1 MKKLISDIK
10 MFIKIIRHIETLC
23 PGLMVLGTIRS
34 IFNALYP
41 FINIYM
47 SARIVDML
55 LGSAGYKDTL
65 KLAMLTVLLN
75 FVTMLITH
83 LLNRIMSVREITF
96 NKNYERSKKFKVA
109 ELDYDLV
116 DNIETKKTLNRIF
129 QSENMNGGGVRLFY
143 RNSLA
148 LINYIFTII
157 FSVSMTLELFIA
169 NYTTTNLTGIA
180 KYISTPYFA
189 VFMLIFC
196 AFSVWFHSYSN
207 VKSTR
212 YEQTT
217 LQSFAFVNQFASA
230 IGNAMTG
237 NNAGMYVRI
246 YNQRS
251 LLINANKTLVN
262 STYGALNDM
271 SRYTIRHAV
280 LPCNI
285 LECIMQIILYAFA
298 SLGALAGRFSA
309 GSIAKYISSILKFTG
324 AVGSFISTFEILRF
338 NNEITK
344 VYFDFI
350 ETHSHMYRGTLPVEK
365 RDDSNYHVEFR
376 NVSFKYPNTDF
387 YALKNVNFKF
397 KIGEKLAVVGMNG
410 SGKTTMIKLM
420 CRLYDP
426 TEGQIFLNGIDIR
439 KYDYKEYMS
448 IFSVVFQDF
457 NLFAFTLGQN
467 VATDFEYDEE
477 RAKESLNMAGFGER
491 LGTLE
496 NGLDTYLYRKFE
508 QTGVEISGG
517 EAQKIALA
525 RALYKNAPFI
535 ILDEPTSALDP
546 IAEAEVYRSFNNI
559 VGDRTAI
566 YISHRLSSCR
576 FCDKILV
583 IDNGSIAQFGTHD
596 ELITDEAGK
605 YYELWNAQAVYYATP
620 LENQA
625 AAI

>member
-1 MKKLISDIK
+1 MKRLISDIK
-10 MFIKIIRHIETLC
+10 MFIKITRHIETLC
-23 PGLMVLGTIRS
+23 PGLMVLGIVRN
-34 IFNALYP
+34 IFNALHP

-55 LGSAGYKDTL
+55 LSSTDYKATL
-65 KLAMLTVLLN
+65 KLAIITVLLN

-83 LLNRIMSVREITF
+83 LLNRITGVRQTVF
-96 NKNYERSKKFKVA
+96 YNNYEGSKKFKVA

-116 DNIETKKTLNRIF
+116 DNVETQKTLNRIF
-129 QSENMNGGGVRLFY
+129 QHERMNGGGIRGFY
-143 RNSLA
+143 HASLS
-148 LINYIFTII
+148 LVNHTFTII
-157 FSVSMTLELFIA
+157 FSVSLTLELFIA
-169 NYTTTNLTGIA
+169 NYNNNLTGIA

-189 VFMLIFC
+189 VFILAFC
-196 AFSVWFHSYSN
+196 AFSVWFGSYSN
-207 VKSTR
+207 IKSTR
-212 YEQTT
+212 YQQNAFKRFT
-217 LQSFAFVNQFASA
+217 FVNQFSSA
-230 IGNAMTG
+230 ISNAMTG
-237 NNAGMYVRI
+237 NIGGMYVRI
-246 YNQRS
+246 YNQRA
-251 LLINANKTLVN
+251 LLFNANEMLFN
-262 STYGALNDM
+262 STYNSLHDM
-271 SRYTIRHAV
+271 SKYAIKHAV
-280 LPCNI
+280 LPI
-285 LECIMQIILYAFA
+285 SIIECIMQIILYAFA
-298 SLGALAGRFSA
+298 SLGALAGRFTV
-309 GSIAKYISSILKFTG
+309 GSIARYISSILKFTD
-324 AVGSFISTFEILRF
+324 AIRLFITTFEELRF

-350 ETHSHMYRGTLPVEK
+350 ETPSHMYQGTLPVEK
-365 RDDSNYHVEFR
+365 RDDRDYHVEFC

-426 TEGQIFLNGIDIR
+426 TEGQIFLNGINIR
-439 KYDYKEYMS
+439 KYDYREYMS

-467 VATDFEYDEE
+467 VATDLEYDKK
-477 RAKESLNMAGFGER
+477 RAIESLNMAGFGER
-491 LGTLE
+491 LCTLE

-508 QTGVEISGG
+508 ETGVEISGG

-596 ELITDEAGK
+596 ELILDEHGK
-605 YYELWNAQAVYYATP
+605 YHELWNAQAGYYQTP
-620 LENQA
+620 ESQTTA
-625 AAI
+625 